1 MKNFQKKE
9 NNLNNLIDKLSHIH
23 KSYSHFEIN
32 NDHLVKEKHLIE
44 NERAQLEKK
53 NIELI
58 REHKFLR
65 DKILRLETELKSKM
79 EIEYISKICS
89 IASEVFDNFP
99 DKIYSKIT
107 EREATSVFKKELINN
122 GADYI
127 LYMACLLYTSDA
139 ADE

>member
-44 NERAQLEKK
+44 NERINNEQLEKK

-58 REHKFLR
+58 REHKF
-65 DKILRLETELKSKM
+65 
-79 EIEYISKICS
+79 
-89 IASEVFDNFP
+89 
-99 DKIYSKIT
+99 
-107 EREATSVFKKELINN
+107 
-122 GADYI
+122 
-127 LYMACLLYTSDA
+127 
-139 ADE
+139 